1 MRIRSLELVS
11 LDGDVRCCLRERIW
25 LIYKKTHAFAREE
38 RIKSPSDVA
47 KKGVAGFK
55 GSSSSL
61 KVLAVTS
68 ANPLTEDGYSL
79 LSVRPGKDDNS
90 LLRLSQLE

>member
-38 RIKSPSDVA
+38 RIKSPSDVTKQA
-47 KKGVAGFK
+47 VASIK

-61 KVLAVTS
+61 KVTS

>member
-1 MRIRSLELVS
+1 MPFARTYVIVLQENTPAL
-11 LDGDVRCCLRERIW
+11 
-25 LIYKKTHAFAREE
+25 AREE
-38 RIKSPSDVA
+38 RIKSPSDVT
-47 KKGVAGFK
+47 KKAVASIK

-61 KVLAVTS
+61 KVTS

>member
-1 MRIRSLELVS
+1 VRIRSLELVS
-11 LDGDVRCCLRERIW
+11 LDGDVRYCLRERIW
-25 LIYKKTHAFAREE
+25 LSSKKIPALAREE
-38 RIKSPSDVA
+38 RIESPSDVA

-79 LSVRPGKDDNS
+79 LSVRPGKK
-90 LLRLSQLE
+90 RQQLVKVVVN